1 MRFMSAWG
9 QTRPFG
15 DVRSMSGL
23 LPKAAVEPTS
33 MDGREVPIA
42 DSCIATN
49 EEHGCN
55 YLLDHL
61 IGKELKL

>member
-1 MRFMSAWG
+1 
-9 QTRPFG
+9 
-15 DVRSMSGL
+15 
-23 LPKAAVEPTS
+23 
-33 MDGREVPIA
+33 VPIA

>member
-1 MRFMSAWG
+1 VA
-9 QTRPFG
+9 
-15 DVRSMSGL
+15 VRDIQLINVHLVHFADSSR
-23 LPKAAVEPTS
+23 TS
-33 MDGREVPIA
+33 PEVPEVPIA

-61 IGKELKL
+61 VGKELKL